1 MLLSLLRNFCSGVP
15 VIHLLY
21 VLKINSTPSTAALL
35 HCLHRPV
42 SFLWAP
48 VASFYL
54 HLCLSRM
61 LAKAALGKALGLV
74 PPPLPRQFCDFSR
87 ANPVTSNTSVFYLP
101 GWLNRLEVTAGA
113 RLREAWRRSPALDPG
128 SPGPAR
134 PTVRSPQL
142 PPLHP
147 QPRLCFLP
155 AFLAPGFPKACGQTP
170 PPAAPGSVW
179 GAASPTWPP
188 LGGYLGDRDPPA
200 LPAAGS
206 PVGGRPPPV
215 PWARTCLGRQS
226 DGARRE
232 PRGARLSAG
241 AAGRWALATPSA
253 SLAPCLSGAHL
264 PLCPSSRASLE
275 SPLPRPPPPQ
285 PASLGPAVGR
295 LRCHSA
301 LPGRSHAARALG
313 CERIKPARA
322 EPPARACGLSGVF
335 QRLLRPGAL
344 LQTGLGAPAS
354 RKVCGK
360 WI

>member
-54 HLCLSRM
+54 HPCLSRM

-113 RLREAWRRSPALDPG
+113 KTPG
-128 SPGPAR
+128 SLEAKPCPGPRFPRTGSSHRALSAAASSPPTASPLFSSRLSGSRFPQSLRSDATAGGPGLRLGRCFAHLATLGGLPGGQGPASAAGRGVPGRWAATTR
-134 PTVRSPQL
+134 PLGAHLSRETVRRCQA
-142 PPLHP
+142 
-147 QPRLCFLP
+147 R
-155 AFLAPGFPKACGQTP
+155 AT
-170 PPAAPGSVW
+170 GSSSV
-179 GAASPTWPP
+179 
-188 LGGYLGDRDPPA
+188 R
-200 LPAAGS
+200 
-206 PVGGRPPPV
+206 
-215 PWARTCLGRQS
+215 
-226 DGARRE
+226 
-232 PRGARLSAG
+232 G
-241 AAGRWALATPSA
+241 AAGRWALATPRA

>member
-74 PPPLPRQFCDFSR
+74 PPPLLRQFCDFSR
-87 ANPVTSNTSVFYLP
+87 ANPVTSNTSVFYLS

-147 QPRLCFLP
+147 QP
-155 AFLAPGFPKACGQTP
+155 A
-170 PPAAPGSVW
+170 
-179 GAASPTWPP
+179 
-188 LGGYLGDRDPPA
+188 
-200 LPAAGS
+200 
-206 PVGGRPPPV
+206 
-215 PWARTCLGRQS
+215 
-226 DGARRE
+226 E
-232 PRGARLSAG
+232 
-241 AAGRWALATPSA
+241 PSA
-253 SLAPCLSGAHL
+253 QKTTFA
-264 PLCPSSRASLE
+264 
-275 SPLPRPPPPQ
+275 
-285 PASLGPAVGR
+285 
-295 LRCHSA
+295 
-301 LPGRSHAARALG
+301 
-313 CERIKPARA
+313 
-322 EPPARACGLSGVF
+322 
-335 QRLLRPGAL
+335 
-344 LQTGLGAPAS
+344 
-354 RKVCGK
+354 
-360 WI
+360 

>member
-1 MLLSLLRNFCSGVP
+1 MT
-15 VIHLLY
+15 
-21 VLKINSTPSTAALL
+21 ST
-35 HCLHRPV
+35 
-42 SFLWAP
+42 
-48 VASFYL
+48 
-54 HLCLSRM
+54 
-61 LAKAALGKALGLV
+61 
-74 PPPLPRQFCDFSR
+74 
-87 ANPVTSNTSVFYLP
+87 TSVFYLP

-128 SPGPAR
+128 SPGLAR

-142 PPLHP
+142 LPLHP
-147 QPRLCFLP
+147 QPRLYFLP

-170 PPAAPGSVW
+170 PPTAPGSVW

-241 AAGRWALATPSA
+241 AAGRWALATPWA
-253 SLAPCLSGAHL
+253 SLAPCLSGAL
-264 PLCPSSRASLE
+264 SVCPSAPPPGPPSSPHSRA
-275 SPLPRPPPPQ
+275 PRPPSQPLRAPRLVAYGVTPPS
-285 PASLGPAVGR
+285 PAGATRRAG
-295 LRCHSA
+295 
-301 LPGRSHAARALG
+301 AAALG

-322 EPPARACGLSGVF
+322 GPPARAGSAAFSRDSSGQERSCKQV
-335 QRLLRPGAL
+335 
-344 LQTGLGAPAS
+344 
-354 RKVCGK
+354 
-360 WI
+360 